1 LLCFLLSRPLG
12 APVAPVST
20 GGATDAD
27 ANSRRNDW
35 RCPLVDQDAAV
46 GRRAPPRH
54 PTDGALTSPAAERR
68 TGHWRCPAA
77 AGGALR
83 ARERV
88 QGAAAAAG
96 GVERRFRALAGGPR
110 AARARHGRSA
120 RFVNA

>member
-1 LLCFLLSRPLG
+1 LLCFLLSRSLS

-27 ANSRRNDW
+27 ANSRHDDAR
-35 RCPLVDQDAAV
+35 RPLVDRGAAV

-54 PTDGALTSPAAERR
+54 PTDGALTSWAAERR
-68 TGHWRCPAA
+68 MGHRRRPAT

-88 QGAAAAAG
+88 QGAAAVAG
-96 GVERRFRALAGGPR
+96 RGERRFRALAGVPR
-110 AARARHGRSA
+110 ATRARHGRSA